1 MIKFTVFEAIL
12 VFHTTRASNIGSNF
26 SSSQLQ
32 HRQASKQNSSSHH
45 RQCGLPTRTTR
56 SLSPA
61 RHEPPFG
68 ALCTTSPSSCLSS
81 SFLADTHA
89 HYFLQHRNI
98 FQLECS
104 PFISTTPSRSIRYP
118 VRFGSFSCCV
128 ASFTTHP
135 HSLLTTQSKYPP
147 PADGV
152 CVSVVT

>member
-1 MIKFTVFEAIL
+1 MIKFTVFEVIL

-104 PFISTTPSRSIRYP
+104 PFIPTTPLSLHSLSCQVRLVFVLRGVIHHPPPLPSYHPKQVSTT
-118 VRFGSFSCCV
+118 C
-128 ASFTTHP
+128 
-135 HSLLTTQSKYPP
+135 
-147 PADGV
+147 
-152 CVSVVT
+152 